1 MRQVWRS
8 PAGLAAGGIV
18 VTMVVWRAVLLA
30 GSYFNQDDYFMS
42 SRAADASFTWDY
54 LFTPVAGHV
63 TPAQQA
69 AYWVAAHWFPFDWTA
84 VVVFVL
90 ALQTL
95 ATVLMWHVLTRLLP
109 DRWVRVP
116 LLAAFAWS
124 PLTLATTLWWSAAM
138 GLWPHLVLVLLALLL
153 FLRARQGSTRPALEL
168 TGVVVVCLVALT
180 WHERCVLIPP
190 VLYGVAVALEEVR
203 GPRRLLAAGRR
214 HLWLWTA
221 LSVLLA
227 VYAVLH
233 ASVTAVDD
241 RGNSLRG
248 YLAVSGSYLAENV
261 GPGLAAG
268 PWRATIEGGAVLPPT
283 WVVVVSGALVLLAV
297 AALLGFGGPG
307 RFVAFALF
315 LGYVA
320 ADLGMLLYGRGS
332 FGRVIGLDP
341 RYSSDVVHIAVLCAA
356 LALVGSP
363 VRFRIRPRGRVTWRR
378 LRTVAV
384 AGSVAAYAVGSA
396 FGSAALVPQFQNKED
411 RTYLTNL
418 RADLAFDPDQVLLD
432 EPVPPEIVLPLVEED
447 ARLSRVLAPLP
458 EKPVFDQPTPRLR
471 RVQEDGHLTTV
482 ELEGPVSAASGPDLE
497 CGHAA
502 DAAGTTITFPLAL
515 VGDVVLHVFYFSGE
529 EVTVTFANRGW
540 SVDFLARR
548 GPNEMWLVMPD
559 QGDPVTELEASV
571 DGAGT
576 VCVTDVEAG
585 WPAAQ

>member
-8 PAGLAAGGIV
+8 PAGLAAGGII

-69 AYWVAAHWFPFDWTA
+69 AYWVAAHWFPFDWAA

-138 GLWPHLVLVLLALLL
+138 GLWPHLVLALLALLL
-153 FLRARQGSTRPALEL
+153 FLRARQGSPRPALEL

-233 ASVTAVDD
+233 ASVTAVQD
-241 RGNSLRG
+241 RGNSVRG
-248 YLAVSGSYLAENV
+248 YLAVSESYLAENI

-268 PWRATIEGGAVLPPT
+268 PWQATIEGGAVLPPT
-283 WVVVVSGALVLLAV
+283 WVVVLSGALVLLAV

-307 RFVAFALF
+307 RFAALALF
-315 LGYVA
+315 LGYLA

-363 VRFRIRPRGRVTWRR
+363 ARFRIPLRGRATWPR

-384 AGSVAAYAVGSA
+384 VGSVAAYAVGSA

-458 EKPVFDQPTPRLR
+458 EKPVFNQPTPRLR
-471 RVQEDGHLTTV
+471 RVSEDGHLTTV
-482 ELEGPVSAASGPDLE
+482 ELDRPVSAASGPDLE
-497 CGHAA
+497 CGYAA
-502 DAAGTTITFPLAL
+502 NAGGTTITFPLAL

-540 SVDFLARR
+540 RVDFLARR

-585 WPAAQ
+585 WPATQ